1 MAFKVGP
8 YTLTRGAIIP
18 FETEGQTDQVV
29 NTDGDGGVIVTEVPY
44 SEQFLKA
51 VIRGT
56 VEEMEAVKGFIE
68 TGVRFSA
75 VPFNIVDDWNTTW
88 FVRFWGTKVTKKLIA
103 PGLCE
108 MELLFRKEI

>member
-1 MAFKVGP
+1 MAFKIGP

-18 FETEGQTDQVV
+18 FTTEGQTFQAVEE
-29 NTDGDGGVIVTEVPY
+29 DGDGGVIVTEVPY
-44 SEQFLKA
+44 STQFFTA

-56 VEEMEAVKGFIE
+56 VEELEAVKGFIE

-88 FVRFWGTKVTKKLIA
+88 LVRFWGTKVTKKLIA
-103 PGLCE
+103 PGICE
-108 MELLFRKEI
+108 MELTFRKEI